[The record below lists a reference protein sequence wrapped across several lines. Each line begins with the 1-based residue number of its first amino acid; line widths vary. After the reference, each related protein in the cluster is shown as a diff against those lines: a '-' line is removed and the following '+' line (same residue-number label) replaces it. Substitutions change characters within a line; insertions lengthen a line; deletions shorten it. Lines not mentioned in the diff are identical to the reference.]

1 MAVEGQEVEMIP
13 IVQEAGI
20 STIAFALKEPLD
32 SYGGSVAEIAMD
44 STCK

>member
-1 MAVEGQEVEMIP
+1 MIP
-13 IVQEAGI
+13 IVQEMGI